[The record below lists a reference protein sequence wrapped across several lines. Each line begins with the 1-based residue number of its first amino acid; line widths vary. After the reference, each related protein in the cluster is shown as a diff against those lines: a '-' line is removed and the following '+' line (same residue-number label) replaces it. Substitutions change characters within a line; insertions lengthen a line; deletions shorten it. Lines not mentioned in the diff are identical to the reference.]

1 VVTAPLPLT
10 PSSKPS
16 GISLD
21 ERQGKMWHSG
31 ARKECAMK
39 DGVNVTHSEIAT
51 SDPKMPAASSL
62 AATPIG

>member
-1 VVTAPLPLT
+1 
-10 PSSKPS
+10 
-16 GISLD
+16 
-21 ERQGKMWHSG
+21 
-31 ARKECAMK
+31 MK